1 MRSSRLVSVLVP
13 AFSMLFGSGLA
24 VAADFNKGLKT
35 YQSGDFKTALA
46 EFTPLAQQGNV

>member
-1 MRSSRLVSVLVP
+1 MRLSRLVAVL
-13 AFSMLFGSGLA
+13 ALACSMLFGSGLT
-24 VAADFNKGLKT
+24 VAADFKKGLKA